1 MLESNPP
8 QNITSLASNDL
19 ASLRHLHREIHDK
32 IEALLVDP
40 FADQIQIGRLK
51 REKLRVKDAIERVR
65 SEMIPNLDA

>member
-1 MLESNPP
+1 MLDTTHP
-8 QNITSLASNDL
+8 QNITTLASNDL
-19 ASLRHLHREIHDK
+19 ASLRLLHREIHDK

-40 FADQIQIGRLK
+40 FADQIQISRLK